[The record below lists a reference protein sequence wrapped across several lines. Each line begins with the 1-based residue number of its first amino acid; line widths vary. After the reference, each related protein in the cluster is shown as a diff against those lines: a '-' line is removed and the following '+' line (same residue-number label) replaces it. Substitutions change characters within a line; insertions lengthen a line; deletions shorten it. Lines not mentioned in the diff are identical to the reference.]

1 MTCPNDL
8 LDSLRWAPQEA
19 HSKVC
24 SSCHETLPL
33 DSFSSSAA
41 AKDGKQWWCKS
52 CARAYWGARPKIKA
66 SLDAVSATCSQ
77 THSLDEPPVCSSDEF
92 AVTQELTPDAL
103 YIMENPRITGEI
115 KIGRSRDPEER
126 AKQLCAGQNYRMVVR
141 RTWGEKGFLEKTI
154 HHKLKRRRVEEGA
167 GVEWFQVSVEQAETI
182 IAAAIIED
190 DISRS

>member
-1 MTCPNDL
+1 MSPNDL
-8 LDSLRWAPQEA
+8 IGRLRWAPQEA
-19 HSKVC
+19 PSKTC
-24 SSCHETLPL
+24 SACHETFPM
-33 DSFSSSAA
+33 DNFHNHASK
-41 AKDGKQWWCKS
+41 KDGKQSRCKA
-52 CARAYWGARPKIKA
+52 CNTNWGAYERTK
-66 SLDAVSATCSQ
+66 SSQ
-77 THSLDEPPVCSSDEF
+77 THSWPEEPSVMCSDEF
-92 AVTQELTPDAL
+92 SVTQEFIPDAL
-103 YIMENPRITGEI
+103 YIMENPRIPGEI

-126 AKQLCAGQNYRMVVR
+126 AKQLCAGNNYRMVVR